1 MLQLASAARAAFHD
15 KASSPLSPCGKAH
28 HLVAK
33 FGWILA
39 WVICLACHKDTQ
51 LVVHSIC
58 MILMK

>member
-39 WVICLACHKDTQ
+39 
-51 LVVHSIC
+51 
-58 MILMK
+58 